1 MRCVIFGDVLSLG
14 REYRVV
20 SVTTVG
26 SEEPRMPEGELLR
39 PNDWSRPAA
48 CMMAFFAVGIGLLLL
63 LTTPAQGSN
72 LDGPLRPV
80 YGLGWIVF
88 GLLPLRRVRA
98 GVVVGTDG
106 IVVRPPLRRTSR
118 YRWFEIKIFRF
129 RPSFIRKSLVIEL
142 RDGRQIGA
150 HGFGVR
156 SAADR
161 RRAEALV
168 SELNDRVAG
177 AS

>member
-1 MRCVIFGDVLSLG
+1 MESIKPKESCL
-14 REYRVV
+14 
-20 SVTTVG
+20 
-26 SEEPRMPEGELLR
+26 PEGELLR

-80 YGLGWIVF
+80 YGLGWIAV

-98 GVVVGTDG
+98 GVIAEKDG
-106 IVVRPPLRRTSR
+106 VVVRPPLGRTSR
-118 YRWFEIKIFRF
+118 YRWSEIKNFRF

-142 RDGRQIGA
+142 QDGRQIGA

-156 SAADR
+156 STADR
-161 RRAEALV
+161 QRAEALV
-168 SELNDRVAG
+168 SELNSRVSAT
-177 AS
+177 S